1 MIKEWHDMG
10 DSTSSLKLLNYITD
24 FVQFKNNPDF
34 ESDEVTVQFDVHPE
48 FYINDEKGIMTVEL
62 QVEIFKDAI
71 RNNYPFEM
79 SVSVVGIFEMKSKDK
94 EDNIHRFKTN
104 AVAIMYPYIR
114 ALVSTYTANANVPPL
129 ILPVMNI
136 NKMIEESE
144 KNKD

>member
-1 MIKEWHDMG
+1 MG

-24 FVQFKNNPDF
+24 FVQFRNNPDF
-34 ESDEVTVQFDVHPE
+34 ESDEVTVQFDVQPE

-79 SVSVVGIFEMKSKDK
+79 IVSVVGIFEMKSNDK
-94 EDNIHRFKTN
+94 EKNIHRFKTN

-144 KNKD
+144 KNK

>member
-1 MIKEWHDMG
+1 MG

-34 ESDEVTVQFDVHPE
+34 ESDEVTVQFDVQPE

-79 SVSVVGIFEMKSKDK
+79 IVSVVGIFEMKSNDK
-94 EDNIHRFKTN
+94 ENNIQRFKTN

-144 KNKD
+144 KNKE

>member
-1 MIKEWHDMG
+1 MG

-24 FVQFKNNPDF
+24 FVQFRNNPDF
-34 ESDEVTVQFDVHPE
+34 ESDEVTVQFDVQPE

-79 SVSVVGIFEMKSKDK
+79 MVSVVGIFEMKSNDK
-94 EDNIHRFKTN
+94 EKNIHRFKTN

-144 KNKD
+144 KNKE